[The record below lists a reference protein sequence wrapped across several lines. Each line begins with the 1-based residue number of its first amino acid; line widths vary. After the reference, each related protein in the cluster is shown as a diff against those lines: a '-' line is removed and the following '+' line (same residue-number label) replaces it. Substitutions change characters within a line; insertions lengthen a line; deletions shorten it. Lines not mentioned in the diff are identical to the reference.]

1 MGFHDTTPL
10 WTAGE
15 GTPRR
20 EGSGRDAGPS
30 RAADDEV
37 RERVAHLQA
46 LASSVRTR
54 LGRGPRMK
62 AHADDGAWAERTTVM
77 TTLMGRV
84 SELAGAFERRRGVA
98 ASGAHGYA
106 NWDDGSLAHGELVS
120 DLAGLLVALGGPRPH
135 PVVGLALT
143 SVTGE
148 RCGAGGGTWGLV
160 FAGLLAGHAQRLRA
174 EHDLGFAECCEHYEA
189 AAAAAE
195 TALAK
200 ASTGVRDI
208 TRDDDVMDRGE
219 IAEAIESA
227 SATVRTR
234 GDFGSDRPGNI
245 GDSSETLA
253 RSGWPDDDDADAID
267 VAALV
272 LGFDRERFPGDVD
285 VALAAA
291 LLLVASP
298 REGADGTSSSGDGA
312 LAAGFVTRVAVGV
325 PAERSRVVPGVFVP
339 LEPRHVAASDGEWS
353 GGVARLRE
361 AIDARN
367 EEGVATAWR
376 TVLVAGDVPPAS
388 AYSDPKYTD
397 RSEGYV
403 DDVCAAV
410 GAAGAVDAILCAG
423 RCDDAV
429 ARALARRVG
438 VRAVIQNLGE
448 GVGGE
453 SFGGVSSRWP
463 RSDPR
468 AVRDLRECSSG
479 SAVEMCLDAS
489 ARGGWDPD
497 ERRSTRREGSVTYL
511 SATYLETPR
520 LVTAV
525 LCHPVREVAEA
536 RAGEVGRLVRRVRRT
551 LANDGRVVPGGG
563 VAELVA
569 AASLTAELA
578 AEESR
583 SVEESGSSSEKERVV
598 RRALA
603 WEAFA
608 QSAREL
614 CHISSQNRGV
624 PYDEASTRAARTEG
638 LCAEGLRA
646 EAVGSKRWWA
656 EASRV
661 LGGESGRLRL
671 EPVAATGL
679 GVAMDITRRVL
690 VPSRDD
696 AAPGFTMSM
705 RVVR

>member
-1 MGFHDTTPL
+1 
-10 WTAGE
+10 
-15 GTPRR
+15 
-20 EGSGRDAGPS
+20 
-30 RAADDEV
+30 
-37 RERVAHLQA
+37 
-46 LASSVRTR
+46 
-54 LGRGPRMK
+54 MK

-77 TTLMGRV
+77 TTLMGRA

-143 SVTGE
+143 RVIGE
-148 RCGAGGGTWGLV
+148 SCGAGGGTWGLV
-160 FAGLLAGHAQRLRA
+160 FAGLLAGHAQRLRV

-195 TALAK
+195 KALAK

-208 TRDDDVMDRGE
+208 TRDDVADRGA
-219 IAEAIESA
+219 IAEAIERA

-234 GDFGSDRPGNI
+234 GDFGSDPGRI
-245 GDSSETLA
+245 ADSSETLA
-253 RSGWPDDDDADAID
+253 RLGWPGCAAANVTDVTDVTDAID

-291 LLLVASP
+291 VLLFASP
-298 REGADGTSSSGDGA
+298 RKGAISNGGTTFA
-312 LAAGFVTRVAVGV
+312 TRFVAGV
-325 PAERSRVVPGVFVP
+325 PAERSRVVPGLFVP
-339 LEPRHVAASDGEWS
+339 LEPRHVTGEWS
-353 GGVARLRE
+353 GVGVGVAGLRE
-361 AIDARN
+361 AIEARN
-367 EEGVATAWR
+367 KEGGATAWR
-376 TVLVAGDVPPAS
+376 TVLVAGDVP
-388 AYSDPKYTD
+388 DPKHTGYNM
-397 RSEGYV
+397 EGYV
-403 DDVCAAV
+403 DDVCAAM

-429 ARALARRVG
+429 ARALARRLG

-453 SFGGVSSRWP
+453 NLGGVGPFRWP
-463 RSDPR
+463 RCDPR
-468 AVRDLRECSSG
+468 AVRDLRECTSG

-497 ERRSTRREGSVTYL
+497 ERRSALREGSVTYL

-536 RAGEVGRLVRRVRRT
+536 RVLEVRRLVRRVRRT
-551 LANDGRVVPGGG
+551 LADGGRVVPGGG

-569 AASLTAELA
+569 AASLTAELVD
-578 AEESR
+578 EPR
-583 SVEESGSSSEKERVV
+583 SVSSGGCSEERVV

-614 CHISSQNRGV
+614 CHIASQNHRV
-624 PYDEASTRAARTEG
+624 PYDEASTRAARAEG
-638 LCAEGLRA
+638 LCAEWREL
-646 EAVGSKRWWA
+646 GSNVDSRRRWA

-661 LGGESGRLRL
+661 LGDESGRLRL
-671 EPVAATGL
+671 EPVDATGL

>member
-77 TTLMGRV
+77 TTLMGRA

-208 TRDDDVMDRGE
+208 TRDDDVTDRGE

-291 LLLVASP
+291 VLLFASP
-298 REGADGTSSSGDGA
+298 RKGAISNGGTTFA
-312 LAAGFVTRVAVGV
+312 TRFVAGV
-325 PAERSRVVPGVFVP
+325 PAERSRVVPGLFVP
-339 LEPRHVAASDGEWS
+339 LEPRHVTGEWS
-353 GGVARLRE
+353 GVGVGVAGLRE
-361 AIDARN
+361 AIEARN
-367 EEGVATAWR
+367 KEGGATAWR
-376 TVLVAGDVPPAS
+376 TVLVAGDVP
-388 AYSDPKYTD
+388 DPKHTGYNM
-397 RSEGYV
+397 EGYV
-403 DDVCAAV
+403 DDVCAAM

-551 LANDGRVVPGGG
+551 LANGGRVVPGGG

-614 CHISSQNRGV
+614 CHIASQNHRV
-624 PYDEASTRAARTEG
+624 PYDEASTRAARAEG

-646 EAVGSKRWWA
+646 EALGSKRWWA

-679 GVAMDITRRVL
+679 GLAMDITRRVL

>member
-62 AHADDGAWAERTTVM
+62 AHADDGAWTERTTVM
-77 TTLMGRV
+77 TTLMGRA

-143 SVTGE
+143 RVTGE
-148 RCGAGGGTWGLV
+148 SCGAGGGTWGLV
-160 FAGLLAGHAQRLRA
+160 FAGLLAGHAQRLRV

-195 TALAK
+195 KALAK

-208 TRDDDVMDRGE
+208 TRDDVADRGA
-219 IAEAIESA
+219 IAEAIERA

-234 GDFGSDRPGNI
+234 GDFGSDPGRI
-245 GDSSETLA
+245 ADSSETLA
-253 RSGWPDDDDADAID
+253 RLGWPGCAAANVTDVTDVTDAID

-376 TVLVAGDVPPAS
+376 TVLVAGDVPPA
-388 AYSDPKYTD
+388 YSDPKYTD

-429 ARALARRVG
+429 ARAIARRLG
-438 VRAVIQNLGE
+438 VRAVIQNLG
-448 GVGGE
+448 GVGP
-453 SFGGVSSRWP
+453 FRWP
-463 RSDPR
+463 RCDPR
-468 AVRDLRECSSG
+468 AVRDLRECTSG

-497 ERRSTRREGSVTYL
+497 ERRSALREGSVTYL

-525 LCHPVREVAEA
+525 RTMLTTIYMRL
-536 RAGEVGRLVRRVRRT
+536 EVGSIVRYPI
-551 LANDGRVVPGGG
+551 N
-563 VAELVA
+563 
-569 AASLTAELA
+569 
-578 AEESR
+578 
-583 SVEESGSSSEKERVV
+583 
-598 RRALA
+598 
-603 WEAFA
+603 W
-608 QSAREL
+608 
-614 CHISSQNRGV
+614 
-624 PYDEASTRAARTEG
+624 TR
-638 LCAEGLRA
+638 
-646 EAVGSKRWWA
+646 
-656 EASRV
+656 
-661 LGGESGRLRL
+661 
-671 EPVAATGL
+671 
-679 GVAMDITRRVL
+679 
-690 VPSRDD
+690 
-696 AAPGFTMSM
+696 
-705 RVVR
+705 

>member
-77 TTLMGRV
+77 TTLMGRA

-135 PVVGLALT
+135 PVVGLALKR
-143 SVTGE
+143 VTGE
-148 RCGAGGGTWGLV
+148 SCGAGGGTWGLV
-160 FAGLLAGHAQRLRA
+160 FAGLLAGHAQRLRV

-195 TALAK
+195 KALAK

-208 TRDDDVMDRGE
+208 TRDDVSDRGA
-219 IAEAIESA
+219 IAEAIERA

-234 GDFGSDRPGNI
+234 GDFGSDPGRI
-245 GDSSETLA
+245 ADSSETLA
-253 RSGWPDDDDADAID
+253 RLGWPGCAAANVTDVTDVTDAID

-291 LLLVASP
+291 VLLFASP
-298 REGADGTSSSGDGA
+298 QTSDNSGSGASGLFA
-312 LAAGFVTRVAVGV
+312 TRVVAGV
-325 PAERSRVVPGVFVP
+325 PAERSRVVPGLFVP
-339 LEPRHVAASDGEWS
+339 LEPRHVTGEWS
-353 GGVARLRE
+353 GVGVGVAGLRE
-361 AIDARN
+361 AIEARN
-367 EEGVATAWR
+367 KEGGATAWR
-376 TVLVAGDVPPAS
+376 TVLVAGDVP
-388 AYSDPKYTD
+388 DPKHTGYNM
-397 RSEGYV
+397 EGYV
-403 DDVCAAV
+403 DDVCAAM

-423 RCDDAV
+423 WCDDAV
-429 ARALARRVG
+429 ARALARRLG
-438 VRAVIQNLGE
+438 VRAVIQNLG
-448 GVGGE
+448 GVGP
-453 SFGGVSSRWP
+453 FRWP
-463 RSDPR
+463 RCDPR
-468 AVRDLRECSSG
+468 AVRDLRECTSG

-497 ERRSTRREGSVTYL
+497 ERRSALREGSVTYL

-536 RAGEVGRLVRRVRRT
+536 RVREVRRLVRRVRRT
-551 LANDGRVVPGGG
+551 LADGGRVVPGGG

-569 AASLTAELA
+569 AASLTAELV
-578 AEESR
+578 EEPR
-583 SVEESGSSSEKERVV
+583 SVSSRGCSEERVV

-614 CHISSQNRGV
+614 CHIASQNHGV
-624 PYDEASTRAARTEG
+624 PYDEASTRAARAEG
-638 LCAEGLRA
+638 LCAEWREL
-646 EAVGSKRWWA
+646 GSNVDWKRRWA

-661 LGGESGRLRL
+661 LGDDSGRLRL
-671 EPVAATGL
+671 EPVDATGL

-696 AAPGFTMSM
+696 AAPGFAMSM

>member
-10 WTAGE
+10 WTAAE

-77 TTLMGRV
+77 TTLMGRA

-148 RCGAGGGTWGLV
+148 SCGAGGGTWGLV

-195 TALAK
+195 MALAK

-208 TRDDDVMDRGE
+208 TRDDNVTDRGE
-219 IAEAIESA
+219 IAEAVERA

-234 GDFGSDRPGNI
+234 GDFGSDRPGRSI

-253 RSGWPDDDDADAID
+253 RSGWPDNDNADAID

-298 REGADGTSSSGDGA
+298 REGADGSSSSGDGA
-312 LAAGFVTRVAVGV
+312 AGCFVTRFAVGV

-353 GGVARLRE
+353 DGVVRLRE
-361 AIDARN
+361 AIEARN

-479 SAVEMCLDAS
+479 NAVEMCLDAS

-511 SATYLETPR
+511 SATYLGTPR

-551 LANDGRVVPGGG
+551 LANGGRVVPGGG

-578 AEESR
+578 AEESK
-583 SVEESGSSSEKERVV
+583 SVEESGPSSEERVV

-603 WEAFA
+603 REAFA

-614 CHISSQNRGV
+614 CHIASQNHGV
-624 PYDEASTRAARTEG
+624 PYDEASTRAARAEG

-646 EAVGSKRWWA
+646 EALGSKLRWA

>member
-1 MGFHDTTPL
+1 
-10 WTAGE
+10 
-15 GTPRR
+15 
-20 EGSGRDAGPS
+20 
-30 RAADDEV
+30 
-37 RERVAHLQA
+37 
-46 LASSVRTR
+46 
-54 LGRGPRMK
+54 MK

-77 TTLMGRV
+77 TTLMGRA

-106 NWDDGSLAHGELVS
+106 NWDDGSLAHGELIS
-120 DLAGLLVALGGPRPH
+120 DLAGLLAALGGPRPH

-143 SVTGE
+143 RVTGE
-148 RCGAGGGTWGLV
+148 SCGAGGGTWGLV
-160 FAGLLAGHAQRLRA
+160 FAGLLAGHAQRLRV

-195 TALAK
+195 KALAK

-208 TRDDDVMDRGE
+208 TRDGVTDVTRA
-219 IAEAIESA
+219 IAEAIERA

-234 GDFGSDRPGNI
+234 GDFCSDPGRV
-245 GDSSETLA
+245 GDSSET
-253 RSGWPDDDDADAID
+253 RFSADAID

-291 LLLVASP
+291 TLLFVPSSCAVGAESASVSDVS
-298 REGADGTSSSGDGA
+298 DG
-312 LAAGFVTRVAVGV
+312 AAGFVTRVVAGV
-325 PAERSRVVPGVFVP
+325 PAERSRVVPGLFTP
-339 LEPRHVAASDGEWS
+339 LEPRHVTGEWS
-353 GGVARLRE
+353 DGGVGVGVAGLRE
-361 AIDARN
+361 VIEARN
-367 EEGVATAWR
+367 REGAGGSTAWR
-376 TVLVAGDVPPAS
+376 TVLVAGDVPPAPAS
-388 AYSDPKYTD
+388 SDRKYD
-397 RSEGYV
+397 AEISRGNIEGYV

-429 ARALARRVG
+429 ARALARRLG

-448 GVGGE
+448 ISVGGE
-453 SFGGVSSRWP
+453 SVLPGASSRWP

-497 ERRSTRREGSVTYL
+497 ERRSARREASVTYL

-536 RAGEVGRLVRRVRRT
+536 RAGEVRRLVRRVRRT
-551 LANDGRVVPGGG
+551 LANGGRVVPGGG

-569 AASLTAELA
+569 AASLTAE
-578 AEESR
+578 SR
-583 SVEESGSSSEKERVV
+583 STSGASESEERVV

-614 CHISSQNRGV
+614 CHIASQNHGV
-624 PYDEASTRAARTEG
+624 SYDEASTRAARAEG
-638 LCAEGLRA
+638 LCAEALGSN
-646 EAVGSKRWWA
+646 VGSKRWWA

-661 LGGESGRLRL
+661 LGDGSGRLRL

-690 VPSRDD
+690 VPTRDD

>member
-1 MGFHDTTPL
+1 
-10 WTAGE
+10 
-15 GTPRR
+15 
-20 EGSGRDAGPS
+20 
-30 RAADDEV
+30 
-37 RERVAHLQA
+37 
-46 LASSVRTR
+46 
-54 LGRGPRMK
+54 MK

-77 TTLMGRV
+77 TTLMGRA

-106 NWDDGSLAHGELVS
+106 NWDDGSLAHGELIS

-143 SVTGE
+143 RVTGE
-148 RCGAGGGTWGLV
+148 SCGAGGGTWGLV
-160 FAGLLAGHAQRLRA
+160 FAGLLAGHAQRLRV

-195 TALAK
+195 KALAK
-200 ASTGVRDI
+200 ASIGVRDI
-208 TRDDDVMDRGE
+208 TRDGVTDITRA
-219 IAEAIESA
+219 IAEAIERA
-227 SATVRTR
+227 WATVRTR
-234 GDFGSDRPGNI
+234 GDFGSDPEPVQ
-245 GDSSETLA
+245 SLA
-253 RSGWPDDDDADAID
+253 RSGWPGRKLSADAMD

-291 LLLVASP
+291 VLLFVPSIGVGDDERTA
-298 REGADGTSSSGDGA
+298 GDGA
-312 LAAGFVTRVAVGV
+312 PGAGFVTRVVAGV
-325 PAERSRVVPGVFVP
+325 PAERSRVVPGLFAP
-339 LEPRHVAASDGEWS
+339 LEPRHVTGEWS
-353 GGVARLRE
+353 DGGVVGVAGLRE
-361 AIDARN
+361 AIEARN
-367 EEGVATAWR
+367 REESGDATRTWR
-376 TVLVAGDVPPAS
+376 TVLVAGDVP
-388 AYSDPKYTD
+388 DPKYDTETS
-397 RSEGYV
+397 RGNVEGYV

-429 ARALARRVG
+429 ARALASRLG
-438 VRAVIQNLGE
+438 VRAVIQNLGDIS
-448 GVGGE
+448 VGGE
-453 SFGGVSSRWP
+453 CVLPGASSTRWP

-468 AVRDLRECSSG
+468 AVRDLRECTSG

-497 ERRSTRREGSVTYL
+497 DRRSARRETSVTYL
-511 SATYLETPR
+511 SATYVNETPR

-551 LANDGRVVPGGG
+551 LANGGRVVPGGG

-569 AASLTAELA
+569 AASLTAE
-578 AEESR
+578 SR
-583 SVEESGSSSEKERVV
+583 VEASRCKSGASKSEERVV

-614 CHISSQNRGV
+614 CHIASQNHGV
-624 PYDEASTRAARTEG
+624 PYVEASTRAARAEG

-646 EAVGSKRWWA
+646 EALGSNVGSKCWWA
-656 EASRV
+656 EASSV
-661 LGGESGRLRL
+661 LSDESGRLRL

-690 VPSRDD
+690 VPTRDD
-696 AAPGFTMSM
+696 AAPVFTMSM